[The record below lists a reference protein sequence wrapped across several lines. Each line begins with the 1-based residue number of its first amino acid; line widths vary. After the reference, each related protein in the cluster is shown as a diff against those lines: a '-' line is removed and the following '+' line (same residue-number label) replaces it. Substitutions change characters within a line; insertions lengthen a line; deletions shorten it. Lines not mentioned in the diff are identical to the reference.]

1 MATTSQVALY
11 LNNWTTDLEPT
22 RRAGIDFARRA
33 LRVAGDDPYVL
44 ANAAYA
50 LGLFGEDIAV
60 AHALMDRS
68 LQLNPNFAWAW
79 LRSGWLRLWAGKHD
93 LGINHCEASIRL
105 SPRES
110 RSGQYL
116 GIGMGYF
123 FTRRLEDAA
132 EMFRLAAP
140 TYRFLA
146 SCCAHMGS
154 LEEAKET
161 VRRLRTITP
170 VVIPNA
176 DHWRV
181 RADRGFYL
189 DGLRLAAGDGRQRA
203 ISRRC

>member
-1 MATTSQVALY
+1 VATTSQVALY
-11 LNNWTTDLEPT
+11 LNNWTADLEAT
-22 RRAGIDFARRA
+22 RLAGIDFARRA

-68 LQLNPNFAWAW
+68 LQLNPNFAWGW

-93 LGINHCEASIRL
+93 VGIKHCEASIRL

-110 RSGQYL
+110 RSGPYL

-123 FTRRLEDAA
+123 FTRRLHEAA
-132 EMFRLAAP
+132 EMFRLAIQEKSSWAP

-146 SCCAHMGS
+146 SCYAHMGR
-154 LEEAKET
+154 LEDAKET
-161 VRRLRTITP
+161 VRRLRTFTP

-181 RADRGFYL
+181 REDREFYL
-189 DGLRLAAGDGRQRA
+189 DGLRLAAGE
-203 ISRRC
+203 RR